1 MMTIATVAHV
11 SDDQLLADVKRL
23 AADEQRATAALVAC
37 LAELDAR
44 RLYLG
49 EGCAS
54 LFTYCTQVLHLS
66 EHAAYGRI
74 EAARA
79 ARRFPVILDLLAAGA
94 VTLTAITLLAPL
106 LTTDNHRNTLEAAR
120 YKSKREV
127 EHLVAAL
134 RPQPAIPASVRKL
147 PAAKPASPSSTPAES
162 NDAALSAPT
171 RHEWLDTASPVSKR
185 LSIVTPTA
193 PAQYKVQL
201 VVSGETYEKL
211 RRAQDLL
218 RHTIPNGD
226 PATIFDRALTLLVA
240 ELEKTKLAATARPR
254 AHRPASPGSRHVP
267 AAIKRAVWKRDGG
280 QCAFVGGI
288 GRCTERGF
296 LEYHH
301 VVPYADG
308 GATTTDNL
316 QLRCRAHNAYEAEQ
330 HFGLL
335 WARERT
341 APGWWMLPTRS
352 GPSWRAD
359 AEAGPLVGRS
369 AQRATTVTTSG

>member
-1 MMTIATVAHV
+1 MHRDGAVHGSGGDRKRCASAYAFEMTMLQRDMKTISGIAHV

-23 AADEQRATAALVAC
+23 AADERQATAALVAC

-94 VTLTAITLLAPL
+94 VTLTAISLLAPH
-106 LTTDNHRNTLEAAR
+106 LTPDNYRDTLEAAR
-120 YKSKREV
+120 YKSKRDV

-134 RPQPAIPASVRKL
+134 RPQPAVPPSVRKL
-147 PAAKPASPSSTPAES
+147 PAPKPADPSLSTARVEPRGA
-162 NDAALSAPT
+162 DGAHTT
-171 RHEWLDTASPVSKR
+171 RVARQR
-185 LSIVTPTA
+185 LRQTKAFVHREPTA

-201 VVSGETYEKL
+201 TVSGETYEKL

-226 PATIFDRALTLLVA
+226 PAAISI
-240 ELEKTKLAATARPR
+240 AR
-254 AHRPASPGSRHVP
+254 
-267 AAIKRAVWKRDGG
+267 
-280 QCAFVGGI
+280 
-288 GRCTERGF
+288 
-296 LEYHH
+296 
-301 VVPYADG
+301 
-308 GATTTDNL
+308 
-316 QLRCRAHNAYEAEQ
+316 
-330 HFGLL
+330 
-335 WARERT
+335 
-341 APGWWMLPTRS
+341 
-352 GPSWRAD
+352 
-359 AEAGPLVGRS
+359 
-369 AQRATTVTTSG
+369 

>member
-1 MMTIATVAHV
+1 MISTVAHL
-11 SDDQLLADVKRL
+11 SDDQLLDDVKRL

-66 EHAAYGRI
+66 EHAVYGRI

-94 VTLTAITLLAPL
+94 VTLTAVSLLAPH
-106 LTTDNHRNTLEAAR
+106 LTTDNHRDTLEAAR
-120 YKSKREV
+120 HKSKREV

-134 RPQPAIPASVRKL
+134 RPQPAVPSSVRKL
-147 PAAKPASPSSTPAES
+147 PSPKPAVPEPAAGSIDPTLAVSVSDERLAAKPPV
-162 NDAALSAPT
+162 PT
-171 RHEWLDTASPVSKR
+171 RP
-185 LSIVTPTA
+185 SIVVPTA
-193 PAQYKVQL
+193 PAQYKIQI
-201 VVSGETYEKL
+201 VVSGEAYEKL
-211 RRAQDLL
+211 RLAQDLL

-226 PATIFDRALTLLVA
+226 PAAIFDRALTLLVA
-240 ELEKTKLAATARPR
+240 ELEKTKFAATARPQALR
-254 AHRPASPGSRHVP
+254 SAAPGSRHVP

-280 QCAFVGGI
+280 QCAFEGGT

-301 VVPYADG
+301 VVPYAEG
-308 GATTTDNL
+308 GAATTDNL
-316 QLRCRAHNAYEAEQ
+316 QLRCRSHNAYEAEQ
-330 HFGLL
+330 RFGSL
-335 WARERT
+335 WVRESP
-341 APGWWMLPTRS
+341 APNWWDTLNSVQDRVEESRNFWCRS
-352 GPSWRAD
+352 SAAAAVRWRH
-359 AEAGPLVGRS
+359 PV
-369 AQRATTVTTSG
+369 